1 MVFHDITLMFALT
14 LAALIGAVMIAAIGK
29 MSESALGARM
39 WALGYSCLAVAY
51 AINVFVSSEWNP
63 ARGFTYNTMLIAGH
77 TWLLAGTW
85 QFMNKPLPTRTISLL
100 FISIF
105 ISTVIFTFLIPIR
118 DVRLVT
124 IGIWLIIV
132 RASFAYCLWQYANN
146 NRYERTISRVAA
158 SLVLVEVLATLIYT
172 TNGAL
177 GELPLIG
184 KQSGTVAV
192 ITWLGALIGIM
203 VGAPILMLLSTSRF
217 IAELDKAA
225 HHDPLTGLYNRR
237 GFFYV
242 IRPLLTIGARQ
253 HNNIHVLMIDIDNF
267 KQLNDTHGHSVGDH
281 VLEIAGE
288 TLATTVR
295 ESDAVAR
302 WGGEEFCILTYAM
315 HTDNTI
321 KLAERIRTLFT
332 EKCALLPE
340 LQNDVVTISIGV
352 SINGR
357 DGESFDAIQSRADK
371 ALYTA
376 KKTGR
381 NKTILYSE

>member
-1 MVFHDITLMFALT
+1 
-14 LAALIGAVMIAAIGK
+14 MIAAIGK

-105 ISTVIFTFLIPIR
+105 ISTVIFTFLFPIR

-124 IGIWLIIV
+124 IGIWLIMV

-225 HHDPLTGLYNRR
+225 HHDPLTSLYNRR